1 MNESIELCEY
11 QIEQMRNINKRLTD
25 VIIYQEN
32 QISL

>member
-1 MNESIELCEY
+1 MNESIELYEY

-25 VIIYQEN
+25 VIIYQAN